1 MPKEYLNPPNLF
13 PSQQFGFSQI
23 VTSTGGK
30 TVYISGQ
37 VAWNAQQQV
46 GEAGDLETQT
56 RESLLNLE
64 RAMQAAGG
72 TLEDVVS
79 LRLYILGDWIH
90 RARGVRETLL
100 AFFPE
105 DKLPT
110 STWIGV
116 PALASPDFL
125 IEIEAVA
132 VIEQS

>member
-1 MPKEYLNPPNLF
+1 MPKEYINPPTLF
-13 PSQQFGFSQI
+13 QSQQFGFSQI

-37 VAWNAQQQV
+37 TAWDAQQHV
-46 GEAGDLETQT
+46 GEEHDLASQT
-56 RESLLNLE
+56 LGALRNLE
-64 RAMQAAGG
+64 IAVQAAGG
-72 TLEDVVS
+72 KIEDVVS
-79 LRLYILGDWIH
+79 LRIYIVGQWIH
-90 RARGVRETLL
+90 NSRGVREGLL

-125 IEIEAVA
+125 IEIEAIA
-132 VIEQS
+132 VIE

>member
-1 MPKEYLNPPNLF
+1 MPKEYINPPTLF
-13 PSQQFGFSQI
+13 QSQQYGFSQI

-37 VAWNAQQQV
+37 TAWDARQRIS
-46 GEAGDLETQT
+46 EEHDLESQT
-56 RESLLNLE
+56 LGSLRNLE
-64 RAMQAAGG
+64 MAIRAAGG
-72 TLEDVVS
+72 TMEDVVS
-79 LRLYILGDWIH
+79 LRIYIVGEAIH
-90 RARGVRETLL
+90 KARGVREGLL
-100 AFFPE
+100 AFFPA

-132 VIEQS
+132 VIE